1 MDEKKVLFLALA
13 LAFCSLSAQAA
24 ELKGPLGAPV
34 TEPAP
39 KLNTAVT
46 SQSAP
51 VALPSTTKGGLFTRL
66 FHRNKPT
73 APGGVEVQQVEA
85 KDIVNAERLPN
96 ATAQDR
102 SGKVYVVGNP
112 NVETLNR
119 AVKIYK
125 DNQIAAGKLPRPW
138 YRPNKADM
146 WRNLRTKVV
155 PIGTL
160 VFSAVGAFK

>member
-1 MDEKKVLFLALA
+1 M
-13 LAFCSLSAQAA
+13 
-24 ELKGPLGAPV
+24 
-34 TEPAP
+34 
-39 KLNTAVT
+39 
-46 SQSAP
+46 
-51 VALPSTTKGGLFTRL
+51 
-66 FHRNKPT
+66 
-73 APGGVEVQQVEA
+73 EA